1 MDCRIGCGACCI
13 ALSISSPIPGMP
25 NGKTAGVRCMQLS
38 PDNRCLIY
46 DKPEKPVVCSN
57 LRPLEE
63 MCGQTSKEALAYL
76 EFLEQCTAPSFFS
89 EESHFS
95 AQGKLREVSQLMN
108 ALIS

>member
-1 MDCRIGCGACCI
+1 
-13 ALSISSPIPGMP
+13 MP
-25 NGKTAGVRCMQLS
+25 NGKPAGVRCMQLS
-38 PDNRCLIY
+38 LGNRCLIY
-46 DKPEKPVVCSN
+46 DKPGKPVVCSN

-63 MCGQTSKEALAYL
+63 MCGQTSEEALAYL

-89 EESHFS
+89 EESHFP